1 MSTYITGDTN
11 FDHLTK
17 VTSARTGFSTIDLIF
32 SLKYFEEN
40 TVINIVMGRI
50 HQQGN
55 ILHWKRKNLLDR
67 KYVNRIWLKSL

>member
-17 VTSARTGFSTIDLIF
+17 VMSARTGFSTINLIF

-50 HQQGN
+50 HQ
-55 ILHWKRKNLLDR
+55 
-67 KYVNRIWLKSL
+67 

>member
-50 HQQGN
+50 HQ
-55 ILHWKRKNLLDR
+55 
-67 KYVNRIWLKSL
+67 